1 MKVFASWRCVV
12 EEDNK
17 LLEAFADNI
26 TNFKGDHG
34 KCHESGTLKWC
45 KLINGMCQHFTEN
58 RLMQTLHPSVNCVA
72 DHFDYFIN
80 LQ

>member
-26 TNFKGDHG
+26 TNFKRDHG
-34 KCHESGTLKWC
+34 KCHESGTLK
-45 KLINGMCQHFTEN
+45 
-58 RLMQTLHPSVNCVA
+58 
-72 DHFDYFIN
+72 
-80 LQ
+80 